1 MRPFKNHFGMVMST
15 IIAIVLSLLMS
26 TFAIILDGKI
36 FGDPGVAWTWQGAI
50 KNWGTCYL
58 IITLTG
64 WIFPLTEWSFKLCDK
79 WHIAPGTTKHAL
91 VENTVASLFFNFF
104 ATVILSAVNMFGNPA
119 LEGAVQAGAIPSVA
133 FVWYHTV
140 LRDLVICF
148 VFSFIVAWFLTK
160 FALKVAV
167 KASKANI
174 EHELAAHGPGFRNA
188 NNPVNE
194 AMKPSDE

>member
-1 MRPFKNHFGMVMST
+1 MRAFNNHFGMVMST
-15 IIAIVLSLLMS
+15 VIAILLALLMS

-36 FGDPGVAWTWQGAI
+36 CGDPGVMWTWQGAI

-119 LEGAVQAGAIPSVA
+119 LEGAVEAGAIPSVST
-133 FVWYHTV
+133 VWIATV
-140 LRDLVICF
+140 LRDLPICF
-148 VFSFIVAWFLTK
+148 VFSFVVAWFLTK
-160 FALKVAV
+160 FALKIAA
-167 KASKANI
+167 KSAQANF
-174 EHELAAHGPGFRNA
+174 ERELVAHGPGFRTG

-194 AMKPSDE
+194 ELKK